1 MKNLHSSK
9 SNVPVVRAHA
19 SIKRFPL
26 ITLLLLIVMQ
36 GLGQTN
42 TYTGSSGGNWN
53 TGGNWSLGV
62 PTAAHDVVIP
72 SNRNVTVNTAGVCK
86 SLTISS
92 GTSSNT
98 ITISGS
104 NSLTVSE
111 AVNIQQPT
119 SNSRTK
125 EINVGN
131 GTLTA
136 GSIVMTATSAASR
149 VVRISVNGGTVNVDG
164 NITMGNNNEF
174 RFTGSGLLNIGGN
187 ISGGTLTPGTG
198 TVNYNGAGAQII
210 SGANTHTFYN
220 LTINKPTTAATV
232 SSNNHAFT
240 VNNNLTITRGTL
252 HLNATDD
259 NYLVTNNISI
269 AAQGVLSHNVNW
281 DTDPLLL
288 RVNGNISVDGRI
300 TYTVRSHIQMGGTGT
315 KYVRTGAN
323 ASSAFS
329 ILTLQ
334 NGNFY
339 ADGTVRVNDNFWA
352 MFGTAGSF
360 RTNGETLHAQ
370 GAVLIS
376 GGTFFVDGGTANIS
390 GGLHAGVGGMNGA
403 VNISSGTLNTD
414 NFNVGNGTNTGSVAH
429 SGGTVNI
436 SNDLYIR
443 SSCVYTCTNSPAIN
457 INGNWI
463 TDNNNGF
470 APGGSTVTFQSAGN
484 NNITGTATS
493 QTFNHINLNKAGG
506 TLSVAGSLNTITANG
521 NLTLSQGTWD
531 AGTMTTMN
539 VYGNW
544 TNNSVFNAGSSRVFM
559 RGTAA
564 QQISGSTVTVFNGLT
579 INNSNH
585 VNLNGVDVEV
595 TGGTGGLTFINGKLI
610 TAAHEVVLD
619 ANTTI
624 NNVNANRYVQGNLRM
639 GINTSTTS
647 RAFAIGDATSYTPV
661 TLTFTGITSGGSVL
675 MFTTGS
681 EHPNILTSSL
691 VENLSVNR
699 YYTLSNSGVAFTSYF
714 AVFNFV
720 ASDVDAGANTS
731 AFIVGRYDAGAWSYP
746 ALGAR
751 TSTSTRAN
759 GLTGFG
765 TFAIAEGDAL
775 PPTVSTPPA
784 DFSGCVGT
792 STSVSVEFYS
802 KLTTAVQWQLSTNGG
817 GSWNNVPAGAPYS
830 VITTQNGGDVESELT
845 INPVAG
851 GMGNYRY
858 RAIASNS
865 RGNITSAGAIL
876 TLATLPTSN
885 PGAPLTAICGN
896 TATAPLGGSVT
907 NATGGLWSSDAGG
920 TFSPSANDLNAT
932 WTPPLGYSGTAT
944 LTLTTV
950 GGCTSIASNKT
961 QVVHPAPATVLIPAS
976 VSVCEG
982 AIESLSVSNTVTTEF
997 ASGNVNLAIPNFST
1011 AGVTNSMAVSGIP
1024 AGAIIKNITVT
1035 FNVTHPEV
1043 ADLMMNIKAPN
1054 GNVLNLANRPNA
1066 GPGTNFTNTRVSAT
1080 GSLTFAS
1087 SSSPFNNI
1095 YAPMAALN
1103 VGASGNLSNVTSFN
1117 SLMSTM
1123 NGNWIISARDAAA
1136 SNSGTLNNWT
1146 LTIEWIEPTTWSP
1159 IANLYTNPE
1168 ATIAYAGQSVET
1180 VYFKGNT
1187 VGSVDYTVTQTGTNG
1202 CVTSTIIPTV
1212 VNEVPEI
1219 TIYKDYC
1226 AVPGQVVLT
1235 AQTDIPV
1242 ASYLWNT
1249 GATTQS
1255 MNADIALPYQVIV
1268 TTAAGCKDTA
1278 NASVGIELIQN
1289 GNFESG
1295 NTGFTSNYTYVSNA
1309 TQNGLFPEERY
1320 TVSNSPNYMH
1330 SNFWG
1335 ADHTSGTGMMMIVN
1349 GSGSNPPINV
1359 WQQTVAVTPNT
1370 DYYFSAWAI
1379 SMNSAAPFANLQFKV
1394 NGTQVGTTTGALPP
1408 RANNNNPPFD
1418 WVRFY
1423 GTWNS
1428 GSATS
1433 AVVSIIDLEQAA
1445 GGNDFAIDDISFG
1458 TINPFINL
1466 TTPGTDT
1473 QSVCINSPILDIEYE
1488 VGGEDTGPAIVGL
1501 PPGVTSVFNG
1511 NSVIISGT
1519 PTVAG
1524 VYNFS
1529 LSSTGACANVTRYGQ
1544 ITVNQRTII
1553 LTSAVDTDNQLTCIF
1568 TPITNITYAI
1578 GGSATGATVSGLPAG
1593 VSGIYNAGVVTI
1605 SGSPIVTGTF
1615 NYTVTTTGTCE
1626 ALIAQGTIEVTRQ
1639 TLTLTSANDAQ
1650 TVCVNASIANIV
1662 YEVGG
1667 SATGAGVV
1675 GLPPGVIGTYNAGIF
1690 TISGTPTL
1698 AGTYNYT
1705 VTTTGTCNHR
1715 IENGVIT
1722 VGQSVG
1728 GNVASVSLCSNGSGN
1743 LSLSG
1748 HNGNVIRW
1756 ESSNDGNNWTPIVNT
1771 TATQSYNFTGSTLY
1785 YRAVVQY
1792 STCDPVNSNTA
1803 TVALSN
1809 YWTGA
1814 VSNDWQNPANWADGN
1829 VPSTVCPD
1837 VIIPVVTTVYPSLN
1851 SGMATV
1857 NNLNVYPG
1865 AVLEISGG
1873 LLQIAGT
1880 ITASGNIDASGGTI
1894 EMNGTS
1900 VVQQVSGSY
1909 FLNNELGGL
1918 IVSNAHD
1925 VNITGADTL
1934 KIMDEVSF
1942 GVSNA
1947 VLNVNNNL
1955 TLVSNENRTAR
1966 VGDITNGGTLS
1977 GTNILGNVTVER
1989 YIPEHSKAWQ
1999 FLSVPT
2005 KGSTIQSSWMEGNAP
2020 MGNLRPGRGTLVT
2033 GQVANAVAQ
2042 GFDLRTPAGA
2052 TVKVYNSNTNVFD
2065 GVTSALTPMANMK
2078 GYMLLVRGDRSVT
2091 TSTAPATATTLRTT
2105 GQLYT
2110 LGAEA
2115 PPVVN
2120 VAAGKYEAVGNP
2132 YPSAISFDQLNRTGG
2147 IADMYYLWDPLLT
2160 NGGSAYGL
2168 GGFQTFTRVGMNYV
2182 VTPGGGSYT
2191 GGNTNIESGSAFLVY
2206 APTTAG
2212 SITFTETAKVDGS
2225 NTVNRNSLLPE
2236 YFRTQLYAHNNG
2248 TPVLLDGVMNVFDI
2262 HSSNGVD
2269 ENDAPKMTN
2278 TGENL
2283 GIKRDGSILA
2293 VESRLP
2299 LADSDTIQYNL
2310 TQLRVLTYQMV
2321 FIPNNTDYPDM
2332 QAFFEDT
2339 YMNTSTP
2346 VSLTDTTRITF
2357 NVVNIPGSYAPNRF
2371 RLVFKSLAV
2380 LPVTFTSISANA
2392 TIQNDVDVVWRVED
2406 EVNMEKYELEKSAD
2420 GRNFSFL
2427 ASFNPTAPN
2436 SGAAT
2441 YRYNDV
2447 KPGAGNWYYRVKGIS
2462 TNGLVQYSAIARATI
2477 DLSVTG
2483 ISVHPVPVE
2492 NKTIMIHFEQMEP
2505 DRYQAVLTNS
2515 AGQIVHRSVFKTD
2528 APNQVI
2534 SIKLNDVPRG
2544 MYYLQLKGMVTYTR
2558 KLIIN

>member
-1 MKNLHSSK
+1 M
-9 SNVPVVRAHA
+9 V
-19 SIKRFPL
+19 
-26 ITLLLLIVMQ
+26 
-36 GLGQTN
+36 
-42 TYTGSSGGNWN
+42 
-53 TGGNWSLGV
+53 
-62 PTAAHDVVIP
+62 
-72 SNRNVTVNTAGVCK
+72 
-86 SLTISS
+86 
-92 GTSSNT
+92 
-98 ITISGS
+98 
-104 NSLTVSE
+104 
-111 AVNIQQPT
+111 
-119 SNSRTK
+119 
-125 EINVGN
+125 
-131 GTLTA
+131 
-136 GSIVMTATSAASR
+136 
-149 VVRISVNGGTVNVDG
+149 
-164 NITMGNNNEF
+164 
-174 RFTGSGLLNIGGN
+174 
-187 ISGGTLTPGTG
+187 
-198 TVNYNGAGAQII
+198 
-210 SGANTHTFYN
+210 
-220 LTINKPTTAATV
+220 
-232 SSNNHAFT
+232 
-240 VNNNLTITRGTL
+240 
-252 HLNATDD
+252 
-259 NYLVTNNISI
+259 
-269 AAQGVLSHNVNW
+269 
-281 DTDPLLL
+281 
-288 RVNGNISVDGRI
+288 
-300 TYTVRSHIQMGGTGT
+300 
-315 KYVRTGAN
+315 
-323 ASSAFS
+323 
-329 ILTLQ
+329 
-334 NGNFY
+334 
-339 ADGTVRVNDNFWA
+339 
-352 MFGTAGSF
+352 
-360 RTNGETLHAQ
+360 
-370 GAVLIS
+370 
-376 GGTFFVDGGTANIS
+376 
-390 GGLHAGVGGMNGA
+390 
-403 VNISSGTLNTD
+403 
-414 NFNVGNGTNTGSVAH
+414 
-429 SGGTVNI
+429 
-436 SNDLYIR
+436 
-443 SSCVYTCTNSPAIN
+443 
-457 INGNWI
+457 
-463 TDNNNGF
+463 
-470 APGGSTVTFQSAGN
+470 
-484 NNITGTATS
+484 
-493 QTFNHINLNKAGG
+493 
-506 TLSVAGSLNTITANG
+506 
-521 NLTLSQGTWD
+521 
-531 AGTMTTMN
+531 
-539 VYGNW
+539 
-544 TNNSVFNAGSSRVFM
+544 
-559 RGTAA
+559 
-564 QQISGSTVTVFNGLT
+564 
-579 INNSNH
+579 
-585 VNLNGVDVEV
+585 
-595 TGGTGGLTFINGKLI
+595 
-610 TAAHEVVLD
+610 
-619 ANTTI
+619 
-624 NNVNANRYVQGNLRM
+624 
-639 GINTSTTS
+639 
-647 RAFAIGDATSYTPV
+647 
-661 TLTFTGITSGGSVL
+661 
-675 MFTTGS
+675 
-681 EHPNILTSSL
+681 
-691 VENLSVNR
+691 
-699 YYTLSNSGVAFTSYF
+699 
-714 AVFNFV
+714 
-720 ASDVDAGANTS
+720 
-731 AFIVGRYDAGAWSYP
+731 
-746 ALGAR
+746 
-751 TSTSTRAN
+751 
-759 GLTGFG
+759 
-765 TFAIAEGDAL
+765 
-775 PPTVSTPPA
+775 
-784 DFSGCVGT
+784 
-792 STSVSVEFYS
+792 
-802 KLTTAVQWQLSTNGG
+802 
-817 GSWNNVPAGAPYS
+817 
-830 VITTQNGGDVESELT
+830 SELT

-851 GMGNYRY
+851 GMNNYRY
-858 RAIASNS
+858 RAIATNS
-865 RGNITSAGAIL
+865 RGNITSSGAIL

-885 PGAPLTAICGN
+885 PGAPLSSICGN
-896 TATAPLGGSVT
+896 TMSAPLGGSVT
-907 NATGGLWSSDAGG
+907 HATGGIWSSDAGG
-920 TFSPSANDLNAT
+920 VFSPSANDLNAT
-932 WTPPLGYSGTAT
+932 WTPPIGYSGTAT

-950 GGCTSIASNKT
+950 GGCTSIASSKT
-961 QVVHPAPATVLIPAS
+961 QVVNPAPSTVLNPSSIS
-976 VSVCEG
+976 ICEG
-982 AIESLSVSNTVTTEF
+982 AVESMSVTNTVTTAF
-997 ASGNVNLAIPNFST
+997 ASGNVNLAIPNFSAT
-1011 AGVTNSMAVSGIP
+1011 GVTHTQVVSGIP

-1054 GNVLNLANRPNA
+1054 GNVLNLANRPSA

-1080 GSLTFAS
+1080 GTLTFAS

-1117 SLMSTM
+1117 SLMGTM

-1159 IANLYTNPE
+1159 FTHLYTNAG
-1168 ATIAYAGQSVET
+1168 ATIAYTGQSLET

-1187 VGSVDYTVTQTGTNG
+1187 TGSVDYTVTQTGTNG
-1202 CVTSTIIPTV
+1202 CVTSTIINTV

-1242 ASYLWNT
+1242 ASYVWNT
-1249 GATTQS
+1249 GATTQAI
-1255 MNADIALPYQVIV
+1255 NADIALPYQVIV
-1268 TTAAGCKDTA
+1268 TSAAGCKDTS

-1309 TQNGLFPEERY
+1309 TQNGLYPEERY
-1320 TVSNSPNYMH
+1320 TVSNNPNYTH
-1330 SNFWG
+1330 NNFWG

-1458 TINPFINL
+1458 SINPFINL

-1473 QSVCINSPILDIEYE
+1473 QSVCINTPILDIEYE

-1501 PPGVTSVFNG
+1501 PPGVTSTFNG

-1524 VYNFS
+1524 VYNYS
-1529 LSSTGACANVTRYGQ
+1529 LSSTGACANVTRNGQ
-1544 ITVNQRTII
+1544 ITVNQRTIA
-1553 LTSAVDTDNQLTCIF
+1553 LTSAVNTDNQLVCIF
-1568 TPITNITYAI
+1568 NSVTPITYAI
-1578 GGSATGATVSGLPAG
+1578 GGSATDASVSGLPAG
-1593 VSGIYNAGVVTI
+1593 VSGIYNAGVITI

-1615 NYTVTTTGTCE
+1615 NYTVSTTGTCE
-1626 ALIAQGTIEVTRQ
+1626 AVSAQGTIVVTRQ
-1639 TLTLTSANDAQ
+1639 TLTLTSANQSQ
-1650 TVCVNASIANIV
+1650 TVCVNAAIANII

-1667 SATGAGVV
+1667 AATGAGVV
-1675 GLPPGVIGTYNAGIF
+1675 GLPPGVNGIYNAGIF
-1690 TISGTPTL
+1690 TISGTPTV
-1698 AGTYNYT
+1698 AGTYNFT

-1715 IENGVIT
+1715 ILNGTIT
-1722 VGQSVG
+1722 VGASDA
-1728 GNVASVSLCSNGSGN
+1728 GNIASVSLCNNGSGN
-1743 LSLSG
+1743 LTLSG

-1771 TATQSYNFTGSTLY
+1771 TTTQSYNFTGSTLY

-1829 VPSTVCPD
+1829 VPSTICPD

-1851 SGMATV
+1851 SGMAIV

-1865 AVLEISGG
+1865 ALLEISGG

-1880 ITASGNIDASGGTI
+1880 ITASGNINATAGTI
-1894 EMNGTS
+1894 ELNGTLVS
-1900 VVQQVSGSY
+1900 QQISGSY

-1918 IVSNAHD
+1918 IVSNGHD
-1925 VNITGADTL
+1925 VNITGTDTL
-1934 KIMDEVSF
+1934 NIIEEISF
-1942 GVSNA
+1942 GASGA
-1947 VLNVNNNL
+1947 VLYVNNNL
-1955 TLVSNENRTAR
+1955 TLVSDENGTAR
-1966 VGDITNGGTLS
+1966 VADITNGGTLT

-2005 KGSTIQSSWMEGNAP
+2005 KGSTIRSSWMEGNTP

-2065 GVTSALTPMANMK
+2065 GVTSTLTTMDNMK

-2120 VAAGKYEAVGNP
+2120 VAAGKYEAIGNP
-2132 YPSAISFDQLNRTGG
+2132 YPSAISFDQLNRSGG
-2147 IADMYYLWDPLLT
+2147 IADMFYLWDPLLT

-2168 GGFQTFTRVGMNYV
+2168 GGFQTFTKVGMNYV
-2182 VTPGGGSYT
+2182 VTPGGGSYA
-2191 GGNTNIESGSAFLVY
+2191 GGNTEIESGSAFLVY
-2206 APTTAG
+2206 APVTAG
-2212 SITFTETAKVDGS
+2212 TITFTESAKVDGH
-2225 NTVNRNSLLPE
+2225 NIVNRNNLLPE

-2248 TPVLLDGVMNVFDI
+2248 NPILLDGVMNVFDI
-2262 HSSNGVD
+2262 HSSNGID

-2283 GIKRDGSILA
+2283 GIKRDGAILA

-2299 LADSDTIQYNL
+2299 IADSDTIQYNL

-2321 FIPNNTDYPDM
+2321 FIPNNTEYPDM
-2332 QAFFEDT
+2332 QAFFEDA

-2371 RLVFKSLAV
+2371 RLVFKSMAV

-2392 TIQNDVDVVWRVED
+2392 NVHNDVDVVWRVED
-2406 EVNMEKYELEKSAD
+2406 EINMEKYELEKSAD
-2420 GRNFSFL
+2420 GRSFSYL
-2427 ASFNPTAPN
+2427 ASFNPIAPN
-2436 SGAAT
+2436 GGRAT

-2447 KPGAGNWYYRVKGIS
+2447 KPGVGNWYYRVKGIS
-2462 TNGLVQYSAIARATI
+2462 INGLVQYSSIARASI
-2477 DLSVTG
+2477 DLSITG

-2492 NKTIMIHFEQMEP
+2492 DKTIMIHFDHMEP

-2528 APNQVI
+2528 TPNQVI

-2544 MYYLQLKGMVTYTR
+2544 VYYLQLKGMVTYTR
-2558 KLIIN
+2558 KLMIN